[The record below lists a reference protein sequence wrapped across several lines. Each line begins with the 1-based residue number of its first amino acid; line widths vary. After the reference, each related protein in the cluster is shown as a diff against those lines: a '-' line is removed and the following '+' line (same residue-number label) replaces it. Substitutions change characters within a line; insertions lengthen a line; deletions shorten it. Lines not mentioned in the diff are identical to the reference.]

1 MQWLYREALHYAKSV
16 EGLLHT
22 ILPLAAAVGISHFAA
37 TRIGLVNLS
46 PYMYAIVLYVGIYLF
61 GKALSSYIPPPQK
74 QTQDILRSD
83 HIEDEESKYNRKT
96 VDHISGPQYSISRE
110 CGHVL
115 ALCLQFTPTI
125 LYVWQRIRGSTDRD
139 ITLMQDFCSASSL
152 LSVSYLLSFLLQ
164 YQRISWWQEPKR
176 GYHHTRE
183 VSLSAFVAVI
193 GFASFQYRYLVPISL
208 AVSHHFHG
216 RQTQELWQIC
226 LSFNSGVLGIIG
238 TAWVSMRRNIEG
250 DRMLGT
256 AHYELC
262 TVMALLSLFSVG
274 TSFPLPYGVILVLVV
289 SIMSIAMFVITKL
302 VSLNLILHM

>member
-22 ILPLAAAVGISHFAA
+22 ILPLASAVVISQFAA

-46 PYMYAIVLYVGIYLF
+46 PYICASVLYLGIYLF
-61 GKALSSYIPPPQK
+61 GKALSSYIPPPPK
-74 QTQDILRSD
+74 QTRGILRSD
-83 HIEDEESKYNRKT
+83 HTEDEESKYNRKK
-96 VDHISGPQYSISRE
+96 VDHITGPQYSISRE
-110 CGHVL
+110 CGHML
-115 ALCLQFTPTI
+115 ALFLQFTPAI
-125 LYVWQRIRGSTDRD
+125 LYVWQNIRGSIDRD
-139 ITLMQDFCSASSL
+139 STHMQDLCSASIL

-164 YQRISWWQEPKR
+164 YQRISWWQESKR
-176 GYHHTRE
+176 GHRHRRE
-183 VSLSAFVAVI
+183 VSLAVFLAVI
-193 GFASFQYRYLVPISL
+193 GFTSFQYRYLMPISL

-250 DRMLGT
+250 DRILGA

-289 SIMSIAMFVITKL
+289 SIMSITMFAMTKL
-302 VSLNLILHM
+302 VSYNFIQRM